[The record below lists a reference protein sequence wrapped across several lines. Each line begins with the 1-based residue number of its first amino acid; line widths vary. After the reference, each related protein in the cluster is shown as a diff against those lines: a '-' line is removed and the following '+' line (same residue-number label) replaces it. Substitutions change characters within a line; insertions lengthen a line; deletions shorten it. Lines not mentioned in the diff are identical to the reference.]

1 MSTMIRNEYV
11 HNKKFRDY
19 VDKYARN
26 HGITVDEALEHEL
39 IRQAFLMYTDV

>member
-1 MSTMIRNEYV
+1 MIRNEYV

>member
-1 MSTMIRNEYV
+1 MIRNEYV

-19 VDKYARN
+19 VDKYAKN

-39 IRQAFLMYTDV
+39 VWQVFLMCTDV